1 MRGNNSRKTG
11 GFSLLEV
18 LIAIVLSGTVL
29 TILASSFIQ
38 SAYTQQKIGGRVTA
52 VILGAGKLA
61 ELEQGSELSLSGD
74 FLPPYQN
81 YNWYAGEE
89 TAPDESIILNVVVQW
104 KDGVNDKNVHEFVI
118 RGFRPAAKK

>member
-1 MRGNNSRKTG
+1 MSGNSPRKTG

-38 SAYTQQKIGGRVTA
+38 SAFTQQKISGRVTA
-52 VILGAGKLA
+52 VILGVGKLA
-61 ELEQGSELSLSGD
+61 ELEQGSELTLSGD

-81 YNWYAGEE
+81 YNWYAEEE
-89 TAPDESIILNVVVQW
+89 TAPDESIILTVVVEW
-104 KDGVNDKNVHEFVI
+104 RDSRSAKNAHRFVV
-118 RGFRPAAKK
+118 RGFRPAKK